1 MSLLILVLYL
11 PSVHPPERF
20 LAQLRTEHATATEYW
35 GSDAAPP
42 ILNRAL
48 RLQGDTAKITPLP
61 QTPRNPAS
69 ASAEEMTAINQ
80 RLFNTPYLR
89 SIDAL
94 LLASY
99 RAAALLQWLPWLS
112 LLIGVMAVDTHLQ
125 RLIKAKEFRQHNPE
139 LFALYAGLGIITAC
153 ATVVVCAAPLS
164 WHPLVMP
171 LLPLGVGFWGSRA
184 WGHYHRRGH

>member
-1 MSLLILVLYL
+1 MSLHIDGIDTSTYQTIYKILRSKGYEQF
-11 PSVHPPERF
+11 PRQGTIYSE
-20 LAQLRTEHATATEYW
+20 LAWTA
-35 GSDAAPP
+35 
-42 ILNRAL
+42 
-48 RLQGDTAKITPLP
+48 
-61 QTPRNPAS
+61 
-69 ASAEEMTAINQ
+69 AEERAEQLNNQ
-80 RLFNTPYLR
+80 RLFNTSYVR

-99 RAAALLQWLPWLS
+99 RAAVLLQWLPWLS

-125 RLIKAKEFRQHNPE
+125 RLIRAKEFRQHNPE

-153 ATVVVCAAPLS
+153 AAALACVAPVS

-171 LLPLGVGFWGSRA
+171 LLPVLVGFWGSRA

>member
-69 ASAEEMTAINQ
+69 ARAEEMTAINQ

-125 RLIKAKEFRQHNPE
+125 RLIRAKEFRLHNPE
-139 LFALYAGLGIITAC
+139 LFALYA
-153 ATVVVCAAPLS
+153 
-164 WHPLVMP
+164 
-171 LLPLGVGFWGSRA
+171 
-184 WGHYHRRGH
+184 